1 MICKT
6 DLKDVVGTKK
16 IVCLPLRLMPCDTP
30 AATAAAAAT
39 VEGKD
44 DDRVWG
50 FWPAQGLLQ
59 RGHTDLSKFIQLQA
73 V

>member
-44 DDRVWG
+44 DDRV
-50 FWPAQGLLQ
+50 
-59 RGHTDLSKFIQLQA
+59 
-73 V
+73 